1 MTSTDA
7 SDRALGQLDR
17 ELRELTREH
26 GHVLRLDEFRRHLDE
41 HEQVLIARHVPPP
54 PAPRAQPDPE
64 AASEADMRQ
73 LRVAIARR
81 LERGDALDA
90 VERELI
96 APSGLAEEQQSA
108 LWVYAWSHP
117 ERPALSQCQPRLSV
131 WAALG
136 NALLTLI
143 GIYRY

>member
-1 MTSTDA
+1 MTSSAA
-7 SDRALGQLDR
+7 SNRALDQLDR
-17 ELRELTREH
+17 HLCELTREH
-26 GHVLRLDEFRRHLDE
+26 
-41 HEQVLIARHVPPP
+41 EQVLVAQHVLAP
-54 PAPRAQPDPE
+54 PAPCAQPDPE
-64 AASEADMRQ
+64 AASEADRVRQ
-73 LRVAIARR
+73 LRAAIARR
-81 LERGDALDA
+81 LERGDALDT

-108 LWVYAWSHP
+108 LWLYAWSLP
-117 ERPALSQCQPRLSV
+117 KRPALSHCQPRLSV

>member
-1 MTSTDA
+1 
-7 SDRALGQLDR
+7 
-17 ELRELTREH
+17 
-26 GHVLRLDEFRRHLDE
+26 
-41 HEQVLIARHVPPP
+41 
-54 PAPRAQPDPE
+54 
-64 AASEADMRQ
+64 MRQ
-73 LRVAIARR
+73 LLAAIARR
-81 LERGDALDA
+81 LDRGDTLDT

-108 LWVYAWSHP
+108 LWLYAWSHP
-117 ERPALSQCQPRLSV
+117 KCPAASQPRFPV

>member
-1 MTSTDA
+1 
-7 SDRALGQLDR
+7 
-17 ELRELTREH
+17 
-26 GHVLRLDEFRRHLDE
+26 
-41 HEQVLIARHVPPP
+41 
-54 PAPRAQPDPE
+54 
-64 AASEADMRQ
+64 MRQ
-73 LRVAIARR
+73 LRAAIARR
-81 LERGDALDA
+81 LERGDPLDT

-108 LWVYAWSHP
+108 LWLYAWSDP
-117 ERPALSQCQPRLSV
+117 KCPAASQPRLSV

>member
-1 MTSTDA
+1 MTSSAT
-7 SDRALGQLDR
+7 SNRALDQLDR
-17 ELRELTREH
+17 HLCELTREP
-26 GHVLRLDEFRRHLDE
+26 
-41 HEQVLIARHVPPP
+41 EQVLMARRVPPP

-64 AASEADMRQ
+64 AAGEADRVRQ
-73 LRVAIARR
+73 LRAAIARR
-81 LERGDALDA
+81 LERGDTLDT

-96 APSGLAEEQQSA
+96 APSGLTEEQQSA
-108 LWVYAWSHP
+108 LWLYAWSHP
-117 ERPALSQCQPRLSV
+117 KCPAASQRRLSV